1 MPILHTVLCTPC
13 YQCIRISYF
22 TPYSRSSQ
30 SGPKAR
36 VKAGLSNMAAYPII
50 TMTGHFPETTSIS
63 PWTLTVVSRPFFSLC
78 SYSVFNR
85 IRSAP
90 PVGPGSDKK
99 TARRQ
104 QSVNPDDGNNL
115 KPFFSSLPF
124 PFSLLLFFP
133 SSLQFS
139 SYVPWLFCLS
149 LLSFDAS
156 LRSIAL

>member
-1 MPILHTVLCTPC
+1 MFSPRPSVLFSLTAQLLKSVRPKDSGRGRN
-13 YQCIRISYF
+13 RISN
-22 TPYSRSSQ
+22 
-30 SGPKAR
+30 K
-36 VKAGLSNMAAYPII
+36 MAAYPII
-50 TMTGHFPETTSIS
+50 LATRHFPEII
-63 PWTLTVVSRPFFSLC
+63 TLETIVVAVLRARFKPANSSFLFFFFLI
-78 SYSVFNR
+78 VFDLP
-85 IRSAP
+85 RS
-90 PVGPGSDKK
+90 VGPGSDKK